1 MFRFAPFQPARRL
14 QLLPRLATAACLTG
28 LVAQV
33 AATDF
38 RINITAD
45 IADADTSDGRCD
57 ADADRA
63 DEQCSLRAA
72 AEQLLSLPAGKHR
85 ILLDRLPAGSRLR
98 IEGETI
104 RVPAG
109 TELLGNTERLLP
121 VTASTTAQR
130 PLFAIEGDGGIR
142 LSGLDIRLG
151 SDAGSLLAMQDPQ
164 QSAGLADLRIGS
176 TIATTQRAV
185 PALRLVAGH
194 VDCLR
199 CRFVDGG
206 STAIDVRGGELRL
219 VDSLVSDN
227 RGADGGGLHITG
239 GRVWLQ
245 RSEVSRNRSEADGG
259 GIRQS
264 GGELW
269 MVNSLLRGNLAARGG
284 GGLAISGGVAELQNS
299 SVIGNVANADA
310 GGEQIGGGLLSEG
323 KAKVR
328 LRNSIVSANRVLAMT
343 FGNECAGSEIFADA
357 ANFIGPDPGC
367 QPRSADNDL
376 VLRSAAAMTTTMRPL
391 PWGGLRV
398 MAMPS
403 PGHPAIDAGVSGCLA
418 DIDLDA
424 DTPDQPLLI
433 DLRQLPRPAV
443 NGARRCDLGAIQTRC
458 DTTCTDTVVQSAPSD
473 AAVTTSELRLQT
485 RTDSPHASTAA
496 DTPETSRP

>member
-1 MFRFAPFQPARRL
+1 
-14 QLLPRLATAACLTG
+14 
-28 LVAQV
+28 V

-98 IEGETI
+98 IEGDSI
-104 RVPAG
+104 RLPAG
-109 TELLGNTERLLP
+109 TALLGNAERLLP

-151 SDAGSLLAMQDPQ
+151 SEAGSVLAMQDPQ
-164 QSAGLADLRIGS
+164 QSAELTDLRIGS
-176 TIATTQRAV
+176 AIAATQRAV
-185 PALRLVAGH
+185 PALRMVAGR

-227 RGADGGGLHITG
+227 RGADSGGLHVAG

-259 GIRQS
+259 GIHQR

-269 MVNSLLRGNLAARGG
+269 LVNSLLRGNLAARGG
-284 GGLAISGGVAELQNS
+284 GGLAISDGIARLQNS
-299 SVIGNVANADA
+299 SVVGNVANADA
-310 GGEQIGGGLLSEG
+310 RGEQTGGGLLSSG
-323 KAKVR
+323 NGRIK
-328 LRNSIVSANRVLAMT
+328 LRNSIVSANRVLAMST
-343 FGNECAGSEIFADA
+343 GNECAGSGISSE
-357 ANFIGPDPGC
+357 ANNVVGPDHGC
-367 QPRSADNDL
+367 QLQPADKHP
-376 VLRSAAAMTTTMRPL
+376 VLRSAATMTTTMRPL
-391 PWGGLRV
+391 PWGGLR
-398 MAMPS
+398 MLAMPS
-403 PGHPAIDAGVSGCLA
+403 PGHPAIGAGASGCLA
-418 DIDLDA
+418 DDDLDPT
-424 DTPDQPLLI
+424 TPDQPLLT
-433 DLRQLPRPAV
+433 DLRQQPRPDIHDLQ
-443 NGARRCDLGAIQTRC
+443 RCDLGAIQTRC
-458 DTTCTDTVVQSAPSD
+458 AANCTDTVVQTAPSD
-473 AAVTTSELRLQT
+473 AAVSTPNQHIHTQARVSTMPDTS
-485 RTDSPHASTAA
+485 DN
-496 DTPETSRP
+496 SRP